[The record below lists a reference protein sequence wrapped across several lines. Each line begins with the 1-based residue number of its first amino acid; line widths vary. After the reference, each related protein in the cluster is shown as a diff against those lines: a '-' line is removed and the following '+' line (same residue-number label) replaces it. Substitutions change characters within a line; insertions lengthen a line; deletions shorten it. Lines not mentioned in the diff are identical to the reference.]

1 MRLMS
6 IVRVQGTTAA
16 SGLDRRLITDFMF
29 VIAFFV
35 AVFAAEIALVGFA
48 GPDPSNA
55 GDKQVM
61 IPPTT

>member
-35 AVFAAEIALVGFA
+35 AVFAAEIALVEFA
-48 GPDPSNA
+48 GPDPSHA